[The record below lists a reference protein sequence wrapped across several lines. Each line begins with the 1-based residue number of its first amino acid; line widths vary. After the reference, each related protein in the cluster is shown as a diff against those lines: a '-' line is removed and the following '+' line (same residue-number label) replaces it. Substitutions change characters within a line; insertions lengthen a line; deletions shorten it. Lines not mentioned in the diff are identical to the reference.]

1 MMEEHYKKNTAP
13 EYAMVEAYEKYRT
26 EHEAIVAVK
35 EIHSNLSI
43 NELHLMWRSIDAYC
57 DMNNP
62 DTLEDV
68 KWTKKQMK

>member
-1 MMEEHYKKNTAP
+1 MSKHDERDTLP

-26 EHEAIVAVK
+26 EQDAINAVK

-57 DMNNP
+57 DMNH
-62 DTLEDV
+62 D
-68 KWTKKQMK
+68 